1 MWRVKPRILL
11 EMTTLRRTLQTR
23 KTDSQE
29 LYPSELSQ
37 LMDAPICLVVGLLQ
51 AQRSLVNGLGLVG
64 LQAENQQSILPRTG
78 LRRTNQVVIELDS
91 RLAGGK
97 HRESLVWEVVG

>member
-1 MWRVKPRILL
+1 VWRVKPRILL

-37 LMDAPICLVVGLLQ
+37 MMDEPICLVVGST
-51 AQRSLVNGLGLVG
+51 AGAAEFGEWVG
-64 LQAENQQSILPRTG
+64 FGRP
-78 LRRTNQVVIELDS
+78 
-91 RLAGGK
+91 AG
-97 HRESLVWEVVG
+97 